1 MVVVTL
7 FNELVYVFSVYVPET
22 KHIIYE
28 TLESDRSVLCFAE
41 DFCFN
46 LCHEDVG
53 KSDRHFSAHG
63 GSVCLKVVTFHELE

>member
-7 FNELVYVFSVYVPET
+7 FNELVYVFSVLFSRDKT
-22 KHIIYE
+22 H
-28 TLESDRSVLCFAE
+28 SSVLAE

-46 LCHEDVG
+46 LCHEDDG

-63 GSVCLKVVTFHELE
+63 GSVRLKVVAFHELE

>member
-7 FNELVYVFSVYVPET
+7 FNELVYVFSVDVPET

-28 TLESDRSVLCFAE
+28 TLESDRFVPSIAE
-41 DFCFN
+41 DLCFN

-53 KSDRHFSAHG
+53 KS
-63 GSVCLKVVTFHELE
+63 